1 MQSYYDINIGDISVV
16 VKKKEIASF
25 VYNCEGRYQDGFIFI
40 TGGTGVFENSEQK
53 VKLQKDDVLILS
65 KGEKYTVSALD
76 NDFEYITTAFEVY
89 PQNAF
94 HTIGLPTFMKIGAH
108 RYLVNQFEWLLS
120 IWEERSPLYVLKTK
134 IQLEQI
140 IIDLFNISTENKEN
154 ATDDNILLPAINYI
168 NRFYDKEI
176 SVTELAELCKLS
188 VSHFRRVFKEKT
200 GFTPLGYRESVRI
213 HWAKQLLISDFFTVS
228 EIAHKLGYYDIY
240 HFSKD
245 FKRYTAM
252 SPKEYVKNYKKTAA
266 GE

>member
-25 VYNCEGRYQDGFIFI
+25 VYNCEGRYQDGFIFV

-53 VKLQKDDVLILS
+53 VKLQKDDILILS

-76 NDFEYITTAFEVY
+76 DGFEYITTAFEIC
-89 PQNAF
+89 PANAL
-94 HTIGLPTFMKIGAH
+94 HTIGLPTFMEIGAH
-108 RYLVNQFEWLLS
+108 RLLVNQFKWLLS
-120 IWEERSPLYVLKTK
+120 IWEERSALYVLKTK